1 MIRAAV
7 EEDIDQI
14 LELGKE
20 FGHLMKFHQSIVSLL
35 PHIDNIIVNESL
47 EDRSKLDGYYHIQ
60 PINVYEDIELVEKE
74 KVFPQLLVKTL
85 DQSIETINPGQY
97 GILQIGILM
106 QGASHRETFRSF
118 IRYYQE
124 RYKELW
130 SWCSI
135 KSSRPQSY
143 KELGFSYNPKVE
155 YTFPNPHKGGEES
168 TYQLGI
174 WTSQETD

>member
-20 FGHLMKFHQSIVSLL
+20 FGHLMEFHKQKETLL

-60 PINVYEDIELVEKE
+60 
-74 KVFPQLLVKTL
+74 
-85 DQSIETINPGQY
+85 SIETIEDLEFIEREKCIPWFLLRGLTAGLLSNISG
-97 GILQIGILM
+97 LSSSAVLV
-106 QGASHRETFRSF
+106 QGASHRETFKEF
-118 IRYYQE
+118 IRYYQD
-124 RYKELW
+124 RYEELW

-135 KSSRPQSY
+135 KSNRPESY
-143 KELGFSYNPKVE
+143 KDLGFSYNPKVE

-174 WTSQETD
+174 WTRSEV